1 MYHDKTKSNYRNI
14 VAGVDEKIS
23 TENGKSII
31 AINFDNAATTPPLN
45 SVLDEIMDFSK
56 YYSSIHRGTG
66 YKSIFSSKIYEDSRK
81 IVCDFVH
88 CDYRENTVIYVK
100 NTTEAINKLS
110 YAVST
115 IYKDCVILTTRME
128 HHSNDLPWRNK
139 FKVDYIDLDD
149 FGKLKIDDLESKLK
163 EYNGKVKLVCVT
175 GASNVTGYKNPIY
188 KIASICHSY
197 NAKILV
203 DGAQLVPHYP
213 VRMKSSHKKRCIDF
227 LAFSAHK
234 IYAPF
239 GTGVL
244 IGPKEFFSQAE
255 PDYVGGGTIDIVTD
269 DSVTWADPPDKNEA
283 GTPNIMGVIALT
295 ASIKTLKHLGM
306 KDIDKQEM
314 NIYNYALSKL
324 KQIPEVTIYCDTSD
338 DCDKVAILPFNI
350 EGIYHEVT
358 AKELSRIS
366 GIAVRSGCFCAHPY
380 IRRLLKIPV
389 DEMEYY
395 QKNKD
400 SKRPGMVRL
409 SFSFYN
415 TYSEVDVLVKTI
427 KKIIKN
433 RSHLQQ

>member
-1 MYHDKTKSNYRNI
+1 MYHNKTKSNYRNI
-14 VAGVDEKIS
+14 IAGLDEKVPGK
-23 TENGKSII
+23 NGKSIT
-31 AINFDNAATTPPLN
+31 AINFDNAATTPPL
-45 SVLDEIMDFSK
+45 SPVLDEIIEFSK

-66 YKSIFSSKIYEDSRK
+66 YKSIYSSKIYEDSRK
-81 IVCDFVH
+81 IICKFLH
-88 CDYRENTVIYVK
+88 CDYDENTVIYVK

-139 FKVDYIDLDD
+139 FKVDYIDVDD
-149 FGKLKIDDLESKLK
+149 LGKLKIEDLEDKLK
-163 EYNGKVKLVCVT
+163 KYNGKVKLVCVT

-188 KIASICHSY
+188 EIASICHDY

-213 VRMKSSHKKRCIDF
+213 IRMKSSRRERCIDF

-234 IYAPF
+234 MYAPF
-239 GTGVL
+239 GIGVL
-244 IGPKEFFSQAE
+244 IGPKEFFLHAE
-255 PDYVGGGTIDIVTD
+255 PDQVGGGTIDIVTD
-269 DSVTWADPPDKNEA
+269 NSVTWADPPDKNEA
-283 GTPNIMGVIALT
+283 GTPNLMGVIALT
-295 ASIKTLKHLGM
+295 AAIKTLKHLGM

-314 NIYNYALSKL
+314 NIYNYALNEL
-324 KQIPEVTIYCDTSD
+324 KKIPEVTIYCDTSD
-338 DCDKVAILPFNI
+338 NCDKVAILPFNI

-358 AKELSRIS
+358 ARELSKIS

-389 DEMEYY
+389 EEMEYY
-395 QKNKD
+395 QSNRD

-433 RSHLQQ
+433 KSNLQ